1 MNKPN
6 QDAGIPVLTE
16 IIPSRL
22 RAETV
27 DDIPELPISAAL
39 ASSPMATPPQSFGPA
54 NAHESADKRGEPSV
68 PIEGWLDGEWT
79 RLEQKI
85 TERTLGN
92 LLERIDPLLEEHI
105 RESINASLDEAMD
118 TIRANLQLSV
128 EQLVR
133 ESVAEEIRNLDF
145 SKNKEF

>member
-6 QDAGIPVLTE
+6 QDAGIPLLTE

-22 RAETV
+22 RAEPV

-39 ASSPMATPPQSFGPA
+39 PPSPPLDSTPPASVHA
-54 NAHESADKRGEPSV
+54 PSDNRVLAV

-85 TERTLGN
+85 SERTLN
-92 LLERIDPLLEEHI
+92 TLMERLDPVLETHI
-105 RESINASLDEAMD
+105 RESISASLDEAMD
-118 TIRANLQLSV
+118 TIRANLQLSI

-133 ESVAEEIRNLDF
+133 ESVAEEIRNLNF

>member
-6 QDAGIPVLTE
+6 QDAGIPLLTE

-22 RAETV
+22 RAEPV

-39 ASSPMATPPQSFGPA
+39 PPALASEPA
-54 NAHESADKRGEPSV
+54 ASVNAPSDNRVLAV

-85 TERTLGN
+85 SERTLN
-92 LLERIDPLLEEHI
+92 TLMERLDPVMETHI
-105 RESINASLDEAMD
+105 RESISASLDEAMD
-118 TIRANLQLSV
+118 TIRANLQLSI

-133 ESVAEEIRNLDF
+133 ESVAEEIRNLNF

>member
-1 MNKPN
+1 MNKPS

-16 IIPSRL
+16 IIPSRP
-22 RAETV
+22 RPPA
-27 DDIPELPISAAL
+27 DDIPELPMSSAL
-39 ASSPMATPPQSFGPA
+39 PPATSAPVPAPPPSTAIDIPDPYP
-54 NAHESADKRGEPSV
+54 SAV

-85 TERTLGN
+85 SERALSTLMDR
-92 LLERIDPLLEEHI
+92 LDPVLEEHI
-105 RESINASLDEAMD
+105 RESISASLDEAMD
-118 TIRANLQLSV
+118 TIRANLQLSI

-145 SKNKEF
+145 SKNKKY